1 MAQFLNIKEQY
12 KEALLFYRM
21 GDFYELFFEDA
32 IVASKALG
40 ITLTKRGQHSGK
52 DIPMCG
58 VPAHASESYLLEL
71 ITQGFKVAVCEQME
85 SPIEAKKRGPKSV
98 VNREVVRLVTAG
110 TLTEESLLEST
121 SNNFLLAFSEVR
133 SEGAIAWVDMSTGE
147 LTTSQCARAKLA
159 IELSRLSPSEV
170 IISESIYSDISP
182 LASEAGTV
190 LSPLGKSSFDS
201 GSSDRRL
208 RSLYGVSSL
217 DSFGS
222 FTRAELSAMGALIDY
237 LDITQKG
244 HLPFLKT
251 PVKEN
256 KEKILQID
264 PATRRNLEILRNL
277 KGEKA
282 GSLLT
287 TIDKT
292 QTSPGAR
299 LLERWLS
306 GPSTDLTLIKGRL
319 DCVRLFYKNKDLRE
333 RVQNLLKET
342 PDLGRILTRLSI
354 DRSGPRDLSS
364 IKNGLVQA
372 EQLNQE
378 FSNIDLPD
386 LIKEKNGV
394 LIGFSDTIS
403 MLSNALDENP
413 PQLIKDGNFIKKGF
427 QKV

>member
-1 MAQFLNIKEQY
+1 MDGTVKTITPMMAQFLNIKEEY
-12 KEALLFYRM
+12 KDALLFYRM

-32 IVASKALG
+32 VVASKALG

-85 SPIEAKKRGPKSV
+85 SPVEAKKRGPKSV

-110 TLTEESLLEST
+110 TLTEESLLDSS
-121 SNNFLLAFSEVR
+121 SNNFLLAFSEIR

-147 LTTSQCARAKLA
+147 LTTSQCARTKLA
-159 IELSRLSPSEV
+159 VELSRLSPSEI
-170 IISESIYSDISP
+170 IISENMYNDINP
-182 LASEAGTV
+182 LATEAGIV

-201 GSSDRRL
+201 SSSDRRL
-208 RSLYGVSSL
+208 KKLYSVSSL
-217 DSFGS
+217 DSFGT

-244 HLPFLKT
+244 RLPFLKT

-264 PATRRNLEILRNL
+264 PATRRNLEVLRNL
-277 KGEKA
+277 KGEKS
-282 GSLLT
+282 GSLLS

-299 LLERWLS
+299 LL
-306 GPSTDLTLIKGRL
+306 
-319 DCVRLFYKNKDLRE
+319 
-333 RVQNLLKET
+333 
-342 PDLGRILTRLSI
+342 
-354 DRSGPRDLSS
+354 
-364 IKNGLVQA
+364 
-372 EQLNQE
+372 
-378 FSNIDLPD
+378 
-386 LIKEKNGV
+386 
-394 LIGFSDTIS
+394 
-403 MLSNALDENP
+403 
-413 PQLIKDGNFIKKGF
+413 
-427 QKV
+427 

>member
-1 MAQFLNIKEQY
+1 
-12 KEALLFYRM
+12 
-21 GDFYELFFEDA
+21 
-32 IVASKALG
+32 
-40 ITLTKRGQHSGK
+40 
-52 DIPMCG
+52 MCG

-222 FTRAELSAMGALIDY
+222 FTRAELSAMGVL
-237 LDITQKG
+237 
-244 HLPFLKT
+244 
-251 PVKEN
+251 
-256 KEKILQID
+256 
-264 PATRRNLEILRNL
+264 
-277 KGEKA
+277 
-282 GSLLT
+282 LLT
-287 TIDKT
+287 I
-292 QTSPGAR
+292 
-299 LLERWLS
+299 
-306 GPSTDLTLIKGRL
+306 
-319 DCVRLFYKNKDLRE
+319 
-333 RVQNLLKET
+333 
-342 PDLGRILTRLSI
+342 
-354 DRSGPRDLSS
+354 
-364 IKNGLVQA
+364 
-372 EQLNQE
+372 
-378 FSNIDLPD
+378 
-386 LIKEKNGV
+386 
-394 LIGFSDTIS
+394 
-403 MLSNALDENP
+403 
-413 PQLIKDGNFIKKGF
+413 
-427 QKV
+427 